1 MSKGSNLILD
11 HDAVLK
17 KLERISH
24 QIIEDN
30 YNEDLLTLVGV
41 SKKGYQLAQFFQ
53 KNLSS
58 KFNID
63 LIKIE
68 LNKTE
73 PTKENITISPTT
85 SLQNKKVILIDD
97 VLNTGKTLMYAAAF
111 LTNMNISSMKTIVLV
126 DRRHRSFPI
135 RADWVGL
142 TLSTTLQEHISVEI
156 KKNKYEVYLN

>member
-1 MSKGSNLILD
+1 MSKGNNLILD
-11 HDAVLK
+11 HDAVIK

-53 KNLSS
+53 KILSD
-58 KFNID
+58 KFKID

-73 PTKENITISPTT
+73 PTKDNITISPTKT
-85 SLQNKKVILIDD
+85 LQNKKVILIDD

-111 LTNMNISSMKTIVLV
+111 LTNMNIYSMKTIVLV

-156 KKNKYEVYLN
+156 KKNKCEVYLN

>member
-1 MSKGSNLILD
+1 MSKGNNLILD
-11 HDAVLK
+11 HDAVIK

-41 SKKGYQLAQFFQ
+41 SQKGYQLDQFFQ
-53 KNLSS
+53 KNLSD
-58 KFNID
+58 KFKID

-73 PTKENITISPTT
+73 PTKDNITISPTT
-85 SLQNKKVILIDD
+85 TLQNKKVILIDD

-156 KKNKYEVYLN
+156 KKSKYEVYLN

>member
-1 MSKGSNLILD
+1 MSKGNNLILD
-11 HDAVLK
+11 HDAVIK

-41 SKKGYQLAQFFQ
+41 SKKGYQLAEFFK
-53 KNLSS
+53 KNLSD
-58 KFNID
+58 KFKID

-73 PTKENITISPTT
+73 PTKDNITISPTT
-85 SLQNKKVILIDD
+85 TLQNKKVILIDD

-111 LTNMNISSMKTIVLV
+111 LTNMNISTMKTIVLV

>member
-1 MSKGSNLILD
+1 M
-11 HDAVLK
+11 
-17 KLERISH
+17 
-24 QIIEDN
+24 
-30 YNEDLLTLVGV
+30 
-41 SKKGYQLAQFFQ
+41 AQFFQ
-53 KNLSS
+53 KNLSN
-58 KFNID
+58 KFKID

-73 PTKENITISPTT
+73 PTKDNITISPTT
-85 SLQNKKVILIDD
+85 TLQNKKVILIDD

-156 KKNKYEVYLN
+156 KKSKYEVYLN

>member
-1 MSKGSNLILD
+1 MSKGNNLILD
-11 HDAVLK
+11 HDAVIK

-41 SKKGYQLAQFFQ
+41 SKKGYQLAQFIQ
-53 KNLSS
+53 KNLSD
-58 KFNID
+58 KFKID

-73 PTKENITISPTT
+73 PTKDNITISPTT
-85 SLQNKKVILIDD
+85 TLQNKKVILIDD